1 MPGLDHRYGS
11 SGSTTRSTSGS
22 TRANAPP
29 GRSSTGHHPVNQ
41 GRPGNQPGGRPNLPS
56 NPMPDPNK
64 ARIER
69 ELQELL
75 NPQQNTQQNTQQD
88 IINRNNAARIAKM
101 EKDKK
106 EAAIARAKEIAA
118 GAPAAEKVWDPKA
131 DDWAKDYSHS
141 TRDVR
146 AAPGVIDPLKKA
158 EEGTREEFRQRT
170 GSKVQTEAEN
180 LARWSHSLTGNPNYL
195 NMPIFNPKGLYEA
208 RLDPVTGEWS
218 ADPGYDELF
227 AAANEAA
234 KTGNN
239 ELYFELMGKLNDI
252 SAGNPNQQFQ
262 EGFGTGYDEW
272 YTPPAGLDGQNDQGG
287 YYGWDG
293 SGGSQG
299 GSGYG
304 YGYGGDDDP
313 LPRGYQRAKFAPGTL
328 QEQVNQNYMRLAG
341 LRKKR
346 GGIVS
351 LLELR

>member
-1 MPGLDHRYGS
+1 MPGYDHRYGS
-11 SGSTTRSTSGS
+11 SGSTTGSSSGS

-75 NPQQNTQQNTQQD
+75 NKTSADVTKGAD
-88 IINRNNAARIAKM
+88 
-101 EKDKK
+101 DKK
-106 EAAIARAKEIAA
+106 AAAIALANQKRSLDKKNQELYGNKFGKYDISDPMATGFGSVFGASSGTTGSSKGVQDSIRVLVNNEIDKLPAYDRGNPQAVQAAADRAF
-118 GAPAAEKVWDPKA
+118 EKFYPTLLD
-131 DDWAKDYSHS
+131 
-141 TRDVR
+141 
-146 AAPGVIDPLKKA
+146 
-158 EEGTREEFRQRT
+158 EEGNETGTWTDAQGNIVGSGNRMLDVGWEDWQGKPASMYDTHEDIANMTARQHLDAWYHDNPGDSNFYWPG
-170 GSKVQTEAEN
+170 GS
-180 LARWSHSLTGNPNYL
+180 
-195 NMPIFNPKGLYEA
+195 
-208 RLDPVTGEWS
+208 
-218 ADPGYDELF
+218 
-227 AAANEAA
+227 
-234 KTGNN
+234 
-239 ELYFELMGKLNDI
+239 
-252 SAGNPNQQFQ
+252 
-262 EGFGTGYDEW
+262 
-272 YTPPAGLDGQNDQGG
+272 
-287 YYGWDG
+287 

-304 YGYGGDDDP
+304 YGYGGDDP
-313 LPRGYQRAKFAPGTL
+313 LARGYQRAKFAPGTL